1 MKQKIMILC
10 LCTALLAG
18 CSSEAPQEEE
28 AVLRSVEVMTVGKD
42 SISSSFSYSGKAAPA
57 KEISVVPMVGGK
69 VQDYYF
75 EVGDTVRENQTL
87 FVVDSQS
94 MQDQLRAS
102 EATYRASLLSL
113 ENTQK
118 TYENNRILFEEG
130 IIAQTE
136 MDQTTLGYETAKANI
151 EAAEI
156 NLEILKKNIS
166 DCTVTSPMSG
176 VIVSRSVE
184 RGSFAS
190 PSAPA
195 YVIMDLST
203 IKVEVGVSEQ
213 TVNAIA
219 VGDTVD
225 VLMTAVSAEPLSGTV
240 ATISPASG
248 QSGTYSVQVE
258 LNNTEG
264 LIKAGMLAEVS
275 FTREKAED
283 AIVLP
288 RNTVLN
294 KDDETYVYVVEEGV
308 AKKVLVT
315 TGIET
320 GDSIQITTA
329 LPEGTQV
336 VTRGQTYLTDGEQ
349 VTILDLSAN
358 TQTPDEQEEVL
369 GDTENAADGTKE
381 E

>member
-294 KDDETYVYVVEEGV
+294 KDDETYVYVIEEGV